1 MWIWGVSALPE
12 GVFLTA
18 VDAVVCYPDP
28 TYASQT
34 LSHPSNDQCKWE
46 DKGPAPC
53 SNSRQ
58 LWNTIWDTGLSKNWL
73 TRFMWLY
80 CSFPSDRTVLLLPP
94 THHPQSPQVLLTR
107 GHPNTFP
114 EQRSP
119 SQSALPQENWSAT
132 LMIHD
137 SAEKLK
143 HDVWAA
149 ELHLIIK
156 GSCQCTSEFSDNQRK
171 RWTHENWT
179 KFPGIILHAC
189 LQYLG
194 DLEDGKTRKLTSCF
208 PGGPRRGCCF

>member
-1 MWIWGVSALPE
+1 MNLRCKCLARRCVSHCGRCWSALPRSHIC
-12 GVFLTA
+12 LTDVKPSIQWSVQA
-18 VDAVVCYPDP
+18 GGQRPSPSLQFKTTLKHHLRHRALQELADSFCVIVLQFPLWYDSP
-28 TYASQT
+28 AS
-34 LSHPSNDQCKWE
+34 SP
-46 DKGPAPC
+46 
-53 SNSRQ
+53 NS
-58 LWNTIWDTGLSKNWL
+58 
-73 TRFMWLY
+73 
-80 CSFPSDRTVLLLPP
+80 
-94 THHPQSPQVLLTR
+94 PQSPQVLLTR

-143 HDVWAA
+143 HNVWAA

-156 GSCQCTSEFSDNQRK
+156 GSCQFTSEFSNSQRK

-189 LQYLG
+189 LQYLE
-194 DLEDGKTRKLTSCF
+194 DLEAGKTRRLTSCF
-208 PGGPRRGCCF
+208 PGGPRRGCCL